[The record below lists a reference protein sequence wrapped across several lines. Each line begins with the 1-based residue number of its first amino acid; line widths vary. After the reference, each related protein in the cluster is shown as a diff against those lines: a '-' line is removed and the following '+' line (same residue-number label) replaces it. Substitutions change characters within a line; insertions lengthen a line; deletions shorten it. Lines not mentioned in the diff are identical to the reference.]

1 MALGKVIRDTFSEE
15 VTSNLRRHSEKEP
28 VHVRREKAS
37 VRGQGK
43 SRCKCPEVAV
53 SLEHFKEQETGSGQ
67 NSEQRGE

>member
-1 MALGKVIRDTFSEE
+1 MALGKVIRDAFSEE

-37 VRGQGK
+37 VQGRGK

-53 SLEHFKEQETGSGQ
+53 RLERFKEQEAGSGQ